1 MSSSEGPANKGVIS
15 GVITFT
21 NLGLSIMTAASGAL
35 AVKNAGSDAGVGFVG
50 LYLILF
56 SAILFTY
63 EAIQIRPC
71 EALDNIYKR
80 NFGFLYGMNGK
91 CIYILL

>member
-1 MSSSEGPANKGVIS
+1 MSSEGPANKGVIS
-15 GVITFT
+15 GVVTFV
-21 NLGLSIMTAASGAL
+21 NLGMAIMTAASGAL
-35 AVKNAGSDAGVGFVG
+35 GVKNAGSDAGLGFIG

-56 SAILFTY
+56 SAILFTF
-63 EAIQIRPC
+63 EVIQIRPC

-91 CIYILL
+91 CTYILL